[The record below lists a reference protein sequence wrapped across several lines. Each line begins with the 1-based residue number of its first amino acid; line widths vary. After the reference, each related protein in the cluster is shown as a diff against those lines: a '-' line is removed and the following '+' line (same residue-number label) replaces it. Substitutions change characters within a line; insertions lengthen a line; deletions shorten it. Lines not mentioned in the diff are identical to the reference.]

1 MSIVLA
7 RIDNRFVHG
16 QILEG
21 WIPYTRATYIIV
33 ASDEAARNPVQKM
46 AMETC
51 VTCGLSIQTLEVE
64 DAVKRLLGGEF
75 DKWKVVLLFGT
86 TGGAV
91 KAVKLGLKLED
102 LNVGNIHFCPG
113 KLQISPSV
121 SVDAVDLE
129 NFKALTDMGIKV
141 VIRCVPSDPSR
152 DIWEVVKKSE
162 Q

>member
-21 WIPYTRATYIIV
+21 WIPYTKATCIIV
-33 ASDEAARNPVQKM
+33 ASDAAAGNPVQKM

-51 VTCGLSIQTLEVE
+51 GTCGLNIQTLEVGN
-64 DAVKRLLGGEF
+64 AVKRLLEGEF
-75 DKWKVVLLFGT
+75 DKSRVVLLFGT
-86 TGGAV
+86 TEDAL
-91 KAVKLGLKLED
+91 KAVKLGLELSE

-121 SVDAVDLE
+121 SVDAADLQ
-129 NFKALTDMGIKV
+129 NLKALTDKGIKV

-152 DIWEVVKKSE
+152 DIWEVVKK
-162 Q
+162 

>member
-21 WIPYTRATYIIV
+21 WIPYTKATYVIV
-33 ASDEAARNPVQKM
+33 ASDAAARNVVQKM

-64 DAVKRLLGGEF
+64 DAVKRLLGGDF
-75 DKWKVVLLFGT
+75 DKWRVILLFGT
-86 TGGAV
+86 TGDAL
-91 KAVKLGLKLED
+91 KAVRLGLKLEE
-102 LNVGNIHFCPG
+102 LNIGNIHFCPG

-121 SVDAVDLE
+121 SVDTKDLE
-129 NFKALTDMGIKV
+129 NLRALTNIGVKV
-141 VIRCVPSDPSR
+141 VMRCVPSDPSR
-152 DIWEVVKKSE
+152 NIWEVVKNSE
-162 Q
+162 

>member
-21 WIPYTRATYIIV
+21 WIPYTKATCIIV
-33 ASDEAARNPVQKM
+33 ASDAAAANPVQKM

-51 VTCGLSIQTLEVE
+51 VTCGISIQTLEVE
-64 DAVKRLLGGEF
+64 NAVKRLLEGEF
-75 DKWKVVLLFGT
+75 DKYRVVLLFGT
-86 TGGAV
+86 TEDAL
-91 KAVKLGLKLED
+91 KAVNIGLELSE

-121 SVDAVDLE
+121 SVDAADLE
-129 NFKALTDMGIKV
+129 NLRALTDKGIKV

-152 DIWEVVKKSE
+152 DIWEVVKRS
-162 Q
+162 

>member
-21 WIPYTRATYIIV
+21 WIPYTKATYIIV
-33 ASDEAARNPVQKM
+33 ASDVAARNVVQKM

-51 VTCGLSIQTLEVE
+51 VACGLSIQTLEVE
-64 DAVKRLLGGEF
+64 GAVKRLLGGEF
-75 DKWKVVLLFGT
+75 DKWRVVLLFGST
-86 TGGAV
+86 EDAL
-91 KAVKLGLKLED
+91 KAVRLGLKLEE

-121 SVDAVDLE
+121 SVDTEDLE
-129 NFKALTDMGIKV
+129 NLRALTNMGVKV
-141 VIRCVPSDPSR
+141 VMRCVPSDPSR
-152 DIWEVVKKSE
+152 NIWEVVKNSE
-162 Q
+162 